1 MRKQGFTLIEM
12 LVVLGI
18 IGVLIGSLLAGFSKM
33 TKSAQRAK
41 AQETV
46 SNAATALASILTTE
60 GSWPKALLQN
70 KRMNEQVA
78 RALARRNLMGVA
90 YDPNKKKADGTQD
103 YTPVGTDRFGIVD
116 PWAVAVLKRKPSAGS
131 GEAVPTGG
139 TVADHVLYFAI
150 DQDGDG
156 FVDAKENAPCSRVR
170 ATAIAWSAGADGK
183 LGEYGKRSKE
193 NADDIYSWQK
203 SQVED

>member
-18 IGVLIGSLLAGFSKM
+18 IGVLIGSLIAGFSKM

-46 SNAATALASILTTE
+46 SNAATALASILASE
-60 GSWPKALLQN
+60 GSWPKAMLQN
-70 KRMNEQVA
+70 TRMNEAVA
-78 RALARRNLMGVA
+78 RALARRNLMGVV
-90 YDPNKKKADGTQD
+90 YDPNAKKSDGTQD
-103 YTPVGTDRFGIVD
+103 YTPKGTDRYGIVD
-116 PWAVAVLKRKPSAGS
+116 PWAVAVLKRKQSAGT
-131 GEAVPTGG
+131 GESVPSGG
-139 TVADHVLYFAI
+139 TIADHVLYFAV

-156 FVDAKENAPCSRVR
+156 FVSQKENAPCSKVR
-170 ATAIAWSAGADGK
+170 ASAIVWCAGADGK
-183 LGEYGKRSKE
+183 LGDYGKRTKDS
-193 NADDIYSWQK
+193 ADDIYSWQK